1 MAQLVFILKPSWLQ
15 RYIRFSTLYSTA
27 SGRGIMQE
35 IEARKLQLIGKTLL
49 ELEVTWSSYRRE
61 NLRTS

>member
-1 MAQLVFILKPSWLQ
+1 
-15 RYIRFSTLYSTA
+15 
-27 SGRGIMQE
+27 MQE